1 MAFNM
6 LLLNW
11 KGEKRSYAMTKII
24 ESFRT
29 RLEKA
34 LSESGLKPIELA
46 ERTGISQSTISQYRS
61 GYSKPKDKRLV
72 KIAEVLNVDPAWLMG
87 LDVPMIK
94 RDDVKKS
101 RQLDGYY
108 INDETARMA
117 QTIFENKELRALFD
131 AAQDAKPDDLKTA
144 YDVLLALKRKEN
156 E

>member
-1 MAFNM
+1 
-6 LLLNW
+6 
-11 KGEKRSYAMTKII
+11 MTKII

-108 INDETARMA
+108 INDETAQIA
-117 QTIFENKELRALFD
+117 QEIFENEEIRALL
-131 AAQDAKPDDLKTA
+131 DLARKSAPEDIKTA
-144 YDVLLALKRKEN
+144 YNVLAALKQKEN
-156 E
+156 G

>member
-1 MAFNM
+1 
-6 LLLNW
+6 
-11 KGEKRSYAMTKII
+11 MTKII

-94 RDDVKKS
+94 QDDVKKS
-101 RQLDGYY
+101 QQLDGYY
-108 INDETARMA
+108 TNEETAKEAQAMA
-117 QTIFENKELRALFD
+117 VSKELKMLYDVQRDMDPEDLRALY
-131 AAQDAKPDDLKTA
+131 AMA
-144 YDVLLALKRKEN
+144 LALKRKERYSGN
-156 E
+156 DPA

>member
-1 MAFNM
+1 
-6 LLLNW
+6 
-11 KGEKRSYAMTKII
+11 MTKII